1 MANHM
6 DFLMANLHYRCSDA
20 RDVGGLDETLKSA
33 LSQIYSSAGIQVH
46 FASLSSAGSFMTHDA
61 IGVTMAT
68 IKNML
73 DEHRAFFP
81 QRMDIT
87 VQVNSH
93 GAVEPIGEKKPDGE
107 LYLPGELTINQDSH
121 VNCGMRGASGVWKE
135 IVTLILDSAK
145 LGGGITT
152 SFYDRASRSHSTD
165 VTIDSEEML
174 LRLLKNSYF
183 FQGESVYDFA
193 PSITDLIQHPLDQK
207 AALRAALNANY
218 DLAGIPIH
226 VNAGIV
232 HYANGF
238 CARVDGNDNV
248 HTFLDDVASLR
259 HYILSERYD
268 LLTLS
273 DEE

>member
-145 LGGGITT
+145 LGGESQPAFMTGPAGLILLMLQLILKRC
-152 SFYDRASRSHSTD
+152 SFVCSRTHIFSKANLFMILHLQ
-165 VTIDSEEML
+165 L
-174 LRLLKNSYF
+174 L
-183 FQGESVYDFA
+183 
-193 PSITDLIQHPLDQK
+193 I
-207 AALRAALNANY
+207 
-218 DLAGIPIH
+218 
-226 VNAGIV
+226 
-232 HYANGF
+232 
-238 CARVDGNDNV
+238 
-248 HTFLDDVASLR
+248 
-259 HYILSERYD
+259 
-268 LLTLS
+268 
-273 DEE
+273 